1 MILMNKLRDI
11 NIKIFQKQNIFSLI
25 IIIFAFSLDRLSKVK
40 ILENFDENIFY
51 VNEFVNLNL
60 IWNTGIG
67 FGLLNWDNSIF
78 YNMTSAVIG
87 LIILILLY
95 FLLNAKIL
103 DRLSLSLIA
112 GGALGNFYDRVLFKA
127 VPDFIDLHYG
137 SFHWFTFNCADV
149 FITIGIIFFLFGD
162 LIKKND

>member
-112 GGALGNFYDRVLFKA
+112 GGR
-127 VPDFIDLHYG
+127 IR
-137 SFHWFTFNCADV
+137 
-149 FITIGIIFFLFGD
+149 
-162 LIKKND
+162 